1 MGPLDYQLLLA
12 EIRVMR
18 KELESQF
25 DGLRQSF
32 NKPASTTITTTPSP
46 PTVQLST
53 PYHDDSIA
61 SDQIRVESGVTSN
74 DPHTLLDASQK
85 LVECSPVVIEG
96 IPASAVF
103 STCSSASA
111 TPAPVPPSTFAMT
124 MKRTRVSISWIPVGA
139 TDGERR
145 RS

>member
-1 MGPLDYQLLLA
+1 MQHHEIHHHYSIGHLDYLLLLA
-12 EIRVMR
+12 EIRAMR

-61 SDQIRVESGVTSN
+61 SDQIRVESGLTSN
-74 DPHTLLDASQK
+74 DPHAPLDVGQK
-85 LVECSPVVIEG
+85 LIQCSPVVIEG
-96 IPASAVF
+96 IPASAAF
-103 STCSSASA
+103 CTSSSA
-111 TPAPVPPSTFAMT
+111 
-124 MKRTRVSISWIPVGA
+124 
-139 TDGERR
+139 
-145 RS
+145 